1 MRSMHLWHVTE
12 CGWVVSD
19 ILDQLSVPPSR
30 VQQSNKYVTTNLWCV
45 KHPRTVKIS
54 GTTVLSLLEDTT
66 PHTNIKWTLKWA
78 LNAFIWFR
86 QVQWTVRFQALK
98 ASSFLPANVFPH
110 TTLHYGSQPKALIT
124 SKGYHIPVNRMVWR
138 GMQYSTGDEEG
149 AVSWDFCLW
158 PLHSKTT
165 DCASPLPTICTSQG
179 KPTSKEN

>member
-1 MRSMHLWHVTE
+1 M
-12 CGWVVSD
+12 
-19 ILDQLSVPPSR
+19 
-30 VQQSNKYVTTNLWCV
+30 
-45 KHPRTVKIS
+45 KIS

-110 TTLHYGSQPKALIT
+110 TTLHYASQPKALIT

-138 GMQYSTGDEEG
+138 GMQYSIGDEEG